1 MKKTVLYLF
10 ISLFLLSSQ
19 VFAQETGIFHILK
32 TGSYP
37 QLERFLR
44 HNPNAI
50 NDTGLNGI
58 TPLVFAVETENVKV
72 VKLLLHYGADPLQP
86 YRTSYDEKG
95 RLTRLHNAFSEALG
109 SPKKEEILKLF
120 IRSGVDINQPVLYYD
135 IVEKRQ
141 IKHYYLPMIVRG
153 GSPNILSFL
162 IKRGADP
169 TVKFREKRSMLHM
182 VTSPHTLEN
191 DDLTKLRILIKGG
204 ADPNE
209 LDEKG
214 RTLLHRIIEVPA
226 NSLPSKYQINLKKCF
241 ELLIAEGA
249 DLNRPDDH
257 GWTPLHSAVWFS
269 NAEAIKLLINAG
281 AKTDVKLRNGET
293 PKDLAKKLKRD
304 GLVELL
310 DNLEAKNM

>member
-1 MKKTVLYLF
+1 MMKK
-10 ISLFLLSSQ
+10 LLLITLILLASTHLPAQDSS
-19 VFAQETGIFHILK
+19 IFHILK
-32 TGSYP
+32 TGSYQ

-50 NDTGLNGI
+50 NDTDPNGI

-72 VKLLLHYGADPLQP
+72 VKLLLHYGADPLEP

-95 RLTRLHNAFSEALG
+95 RLTSLYNAFSEALG

-120 IRSGVDINQPVLYYD
+120 IRSGVDINEPVLYYD
-135 IVEKRQ
+135 IGEKRQ
-141 IKHYYLPMIVRG
+141 MKHYYLPMIVWR

-209 LDEKG
+209 LDDKG
-214 RTLLHRIIEVPA
+214 RTLLHRIIEVH
-226 NSLPSKYQINLKKCF
+226 NKSLPSKYQINLKKCF

-249 DLNRPDDH
+249 DLDRPDDD

-269 NAEAIKLLINAG
+269 NAEAVKLLINAG

-293 PKDLAKKLKRD
+293 PKDLALRLKRK
-304 GLVELL
+304 GLVEIIDNAHLL
-310 DNLEAKNM
+310 TSR